1 MLCRE
6 ANIRHS
12 RVFLSVMFPEPF
24 AQGVIDPGLPPGPGG
39 LEGCQKVAVKADGGG
54 CFCAAPDG
62 PAFFWGQQLGGD
74 FRREYFS

>member
-54 CFCAAPDG
+54 CFCVQTWSDPNGASLR
-62 PAFFWGQQLGGD
+62 FFT
-74 FRREYFS
+74 